1 MSHAATQHDLTH
13 HGALAPER
21 LTLRPGS
28 TAAPSML
35 LTLLGVVGLIAALVY
50 GFAGGGEEVPA
61 GKVAIAAFHAGAI
74 VALAMT
80 LGGLAFVMILHQVN
94 AGWAA
99 LPRRQAEHVMSL
111 VPVACGLVAVSLAI
125 NLLAPKDILLFKWMD
140 PNYVA
145 GDPIYDHKAGYL
157 NVGFWIVRALAYMAI
172 WIWLARGLYSMSR
185 EQDRT
190 GDRWLTARMRRRS
203 SYGLLLF
210 AFSTAFASFDWL
222 MSLDF
227 HWFSTMFGVY
237 FFAQAMG
244 AALATVILAMLW
256 FRRSG
261 RARELTTREHLHD
274 MGKLLFGF
282 TAFWGYIA
290 FSQYFLIWYANI
302 PEETAWFMRRRA
314 EEWGWVSVALV
325 VCRFVVP
332 FVLLLPKPFK
342 RNPLILGA
350 MSVWILVFSVFD
362 LLFVVRGQVY
372 GADGV
377 PLPLGAMDA
386 IAAGAPVLLLFG
398 LLLKRM
404 TSTPGAPPNDPRIDA
419 SLHHKNYV

>member
-1 MSHAATQHDLTH
+1 MSHAATT
-13 HGALAPER
+13 GALSPDN

-28 TAAPSML
+28 TSAPSML
-35 LTLLGVVGLIAALVY
+35 LTLIGAVGLLAALGY

-61 GKVAIAAFHAGAI
+61 GAVALAAYHAGAI
-74 VALAMT
+74 IALGAT
-80 LGGLAFVMILHQVN
+80 LGALAFVMILHQVN

-99 LPRRQAEHVMSL
+99 LPRRQAEHVMSFI
-111 VPVACGLVAVSLAI
+111 PVACGLVGLSLVI
-125 NLLAPKDILLFKWMD
+125 NLLVPHDLLLFRWMD
-140 PNYVA
+140 PDYVA
-145 GDPIYDHKAGYL
+145 GDPIYAHKEVYL
-157 NVGFWIVRALAYMAI
+157 NTPFWVVRALLYMAV
-172 WIWLARGLYSMSR
+172 WIWLSRSLYSMSR

-203 SYGLLLF
+203 SYGLVLF
-210 AFSTAFASFDWL
+210 AFTTAFASFDWL

-237 FFAQAMG
+237 FFAQSMG
-244 AALATVILAMLW
+244 AALATVILMMLW
-256 FRRSG
+256 FRRCG
-261 RARELTTREHLHD
+261 RATELTTKEHLHD

-302 PEETAWFMRRRA
+302 PEETSWFMRRRA

-325 VCRFVVP
+325 VGRFIVP

-342 RNPLILGA
+342 RNVFILAA
-350 MSVWILVFSVFD
+350 MSLWILVFSVFD

-372 GADGV
+372 GSDGV

-386 IAAGAPVLLLFG
+386 IAGAAPMALLFG
-398 LLLKRM
+398 LLLRRM
-404 TSTPGAPPNDPRIDA
+404 SSTPAAPPNDPRIEA

>member
-1 MSHAATQHDLTH
+1 MSHAATH
-13 HGALAPER
+13 HGALTPEH

-28 TAAPSML
+28 TSAPSML
-35 LTLLGVVGLIAALVY
+35 LMLLGAVGLVAALVF

-61 GKVAIAAFHAGAI
+61 GKVVLAAYQAGAI

-80 LGGLAFVMILHQVN
+80 LGAMAFVMILHQVN

-99 LPRRQAEHVMSL
+99 LPRRQAEHVMSF
-111 VPVACGLVAVSLAI
+111 VPHACGLVAIALII

-140 PNYVA
+140 ADYVA
-145 GDPIYDHKAGYL
+145 PDPIYAHKAGYL
-157 NVGFWIVRALAYMAI
+157 NTPFWIVRALVYFAV
-172 WIWLARGLYSMSR
+172 WIWLSRSLYRMSR

-190 GDRWLTARMRRRS
+190 GDRWITASMRRRS

-210 AFSTAFASFDWL
+210 AFTIAFAAFDWL
-222 MSLDF
+222 MSLDY

-256 FRRSG
+256 FRRAG
-261 RARELTTREHLHD
+261 RARELTTVEHLHD

-290 FSQYFLIWYANI
+290 FSQYFLIWYAAI
-302 PEETAWFMRRRA
+302 PEETSWFIRRRTD
-314 EEWGWVSVALV
+314 EWAWVSVALA

-332 FVLLLPKPFK
+332 FVILLPKPSK
-342 RNPLILGA
+342 RSPLVLAA

-362 LLFVVRGQVY
+362 LLYVVRGQVY

-386 IAAGAPVLLLFG
+386 IAAGAPILLLLG
-398 LLLKRM
+398 LIMKRM
-404 TSTPGAPPNDPRIDA
+404 TSTPGAPPNDPRIEA